1 VVVSEVIAE
10 LPHTL
15 LGTPPVILQINA
27 VIAFAA
33 DMTWTDSWE
42 FEFEPSNRT
51 ICVQFNPTKLSGA
64 YNAPTTTYLLAK
76 SMNG

>member
-33 DMTWTDSWE
+33 DMT
-42 FEFEPSNRT
+42 
-51 ICVQFNPTKLSGA
+51 
-64 YNAPTTTYLLAK
+64 
-76 SMNG
+76 